1 MQAEG
6 AAQHTAL
13 VVAAWTAAAAIAA
26 VCLLLHMLKRPSS
39 LRGKHA
45 LVTGGSEG
53 IGLAVARELVLRG
66 ARVSLVART
75 QAKLDRAA
83 EQLGAAAAGQLGSAA
98 AGPPVHMAAADVTD
112 ADQAR
117 PRACRAAL
125 P

>member
-1 MQAEG
+1 MRAEG
-6 AAQHTAL
+6 AAQHTAV

-26 VCLLLHMLKRPSS
+26 IYLLLHMVKRPSS

-53 IGLAVARELVLRG
+53 IGLAVAHELVLRG
-66 ARVSLVART
+66 ARVSLIART
-75 QAKLDRAA
+75 QAKLDCAA
-83 EQLGAAAAGQLGSAA
+83 EQLGGAA
-98 AGPPVHMAAADVTD
+98 AGPPVHTAAADVTD

-117 PRACRAAL
+117 RRACHAAL